1 MPKNYKKWI
10 WGTLGWAM
18 FGPLGAIMGYALGS
32 AASKNMKTSAT
43 GGGDFL
49 SVLLVLFAAIM
60 KADGVQ
66 KKSELNYIKQFFVSQ
81 IGINDTKKLMQIF
94 KKILE
99 QDIPLK
105 EVCLQIK
112 SRMDEPSRLQVIHI
126 LFGLSKS
133 DGEIHPNEVNII
145 KDISGMLGISSLDY
159 KSIEGM
165 YKENLE
171 SAFDVLGINK
181 ESTNIEIKKAYRKM
195 ANKYH
200 PDKIA
205 HLGSEFKEIAQD
217 KFKSVSEAYARIKK
231 DRNIK

>member
-205 HLGSEFKEIAQD
+205 HLGSEFKEIAHD

>member
-1 MPKNYKKWI
+1 MTKNYKKWI

-32 AASKNMKTSAT
+32 AASKNMKTSTT

-81 IGINDTKKLMQIF
+81 IGINHTKKLMQIF

-165 YKENLE
+165 YKDNLE
-171 SAFDVLGINK
+171 SAFNVLGINK

-205 HLGSEFKEIAQD
+205 HLGNEFKEIAHD

>member
-1 MPKNYKKWI
+1 MTKNYKKWI

-165 YKENLE
+165 YKDNLE
-171 SAFDVLGINK
+171 SAFNVLGINK
-181 ESTNIEIKKAYRKM
+181 ESTNLEIKKAYRKM

-205 HLGSEFKEIAQD
+205 HLGSEFKEIAHD

>member
-165 YKENLE
+165 YRDNLE
-171 SAFDVLGINK
+171 SAFNVLGINK
-181 ESTNIEIKKAYRKM
+181 ESTNLEIKKAYRKM

-205 HLGSEFKEIAQD
+205 HLGSEFKEIAHD

>member
-1 MPKNYKKWI
+1 MTKNYKKWI

-165 YKENLE
+165 YRENLE

-181 ESTNIEIKKAYRKM
+181 ESTNVEIKRAYRKM

>member
-1 MPKNYKKWI
+1 MAENYKKWI

-18 FGPLGAIMGYALGS
+18 FGPVGAVLGYALGS
-32 AASKNMKTSAT
+32 VSTKNIRNNRT
-43 GGGDFL
+43 GSGDFL

-60 KADGVQ
+60 KADGIQ
-66 KKSELNYIKQFFVSQ
+66 KKSELNYVKQFFVSQ
-81 IGINDTKKLMQIF
+81 IGVNDTKKLMQVF

-99 QDIPLK
+99 QDIPLND
-105 EVCLQIK
+105 VCSQIRSK
-112 SRMDEPSRLQVIHI
+112 MDEPSRLQVIHI

-133 DGEIHPNEVNII
+133 DGEIHLSEINKI
-145 KDISGMLGISSLDY
+145 KEIANLLGISKLEY

-165 YKENLE
+165 YKEDLD
-171 SAFDVLGINK
+171 SAFDVLGVQK

-205 HLGSEFKEIAQD
+205 HLGEEFREIAQN
-217 KFKSVSEAYARIKK
+217 KFKSVSEAYNKIKK

>member
-1 MPKNYKKWI
+1 MTKNYKKWI

-66 KKSELNYIKQFFVSQ
+66 KKSELNYIKHFFISQ

-165 YKENLE
+165 YRDNLE

-181 ESTNIEIKKAYRKM
+181 ESTNLEIKKAYRKM

-205 HLGSEFKEIAQD
+205 HLGNEFKEIAHD

>member
-1 MPKNYKKWI
+1 MTKNYKKWI

-32 AASKNMKTSAT
+32 ATSKSMKTAAT

-60 KADGVQ
+60 KADGIQ

-112 SRMDEPSRLQVIHI
+112 SRMDEPSRLQVVHI

-165 YKENLE
+165 YRENLE

-181 ESTNIEIKKAYRKM
+181 ESTNVEIKRAYRKM

>member
-1 MPKNYKKWI
+1 MTKNYKKWI

>member
-1 MPKNYKKWI
+1 MTKNYKKWI

-49 SVLLVLFAAIM
+49 SVLLVLFASIM

-165 YKENLE
+165 YKDNLE
-171 SAFDVLGINK
+171 SAFNVLGINK

-205 HLGSEFKEIAQD
+205 HLGNEFKEIAHD
-217 KFKSVSEAYARIKK
+217 KFKSVSEAYTRIKK

>member
-1 MPKNYKKWI
+1 MTKNYKKWI

-94 KKILE
+94 KKILRE
-99 QDIPLK
+99 QDIPL
-105 EVCLQIK
+105 
-112 SRMDEPSRLQVIHI
+112 QV
-126 LFGLSKS
+126 
-133 DGEIHPNEVNII
+133 
-145 KDISGMLGISSLDY
+145 M
-159 KSIEGM
+159 
-165 YKENLE
+165 
-171 SAFDVLGINK
+171 
-181 ESTNIEIKKAYRKM
+181 KK
-195 ANKYH
+195 
-200 PDKIA
+200 
-205 HLGSEFKEIAQD
+205 L
-217 KFKSVSEAYARIKK
+217 
-231 DRNIK
+231 

>member
-1 MPKNYKKWI
+1 
-10 WGTLGWAM
+10 
-18 FGPLGAIMGYALGS
+18 
-32 AASKNMKTSAT
+32 
-43 GGGDFL
+43 
-49 SVLLVLFAAIM
+49 M

-165 YKENLE
+165 YKDNLE
-171 SAFDVLGINK
+171 SAFNVLGINK

-205 HLGSEFKEIAQD
+205 HLGNEFKEIAHD